1 MLKPEDKMV
10 RVEELTSLMVGK
22 TISAIDETACN
33 CLNIEFTDG
42 TELLLETEHMGHNI
56 HGVVGY
62 VRKNDVSIT
71 TLNNST
77 MPDNEEVFTFDD
89 DYYKDREQ
97 WTK

>member
-62 VRKNDVSIT
+62 VRQT
-71 TLNNST
+71 EAQNS
-77 MPDNEEVFTFDD
+77 
-89 DYYKDREQ
+89 RELVNMISFNI
-97 WTK
+97 WGFN